1 MKASF
6 LGTLFLKTLWASCPS
21 WASLLPFMPLESILY
36 KQQRNL
42 FEKGHQITSSKG
54 FLSLSELKAEFLTG
68 SCSGAST

>member
-21 WASLLPFMPLESILY
+21 WASLLPFMSLESILY
-36 KQQRNL
+36 KQQRKL
-42 FEKGHQITSSKG
+42 FEKEHQITSSKG
-54 FLSLSELKAEFLTG
+54 FPSLSELKVELPAG